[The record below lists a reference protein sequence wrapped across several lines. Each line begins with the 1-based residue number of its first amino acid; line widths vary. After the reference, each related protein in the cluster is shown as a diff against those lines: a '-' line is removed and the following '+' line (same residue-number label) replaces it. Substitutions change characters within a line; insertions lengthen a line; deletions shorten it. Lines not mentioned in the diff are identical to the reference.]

1 MHTTSKSLTPMSQ
14 LNKRPFSSFSPE
26 DVKNLFHRLKTDE
39 KFCYAF
45 FYGEENE
52 TYSLCYIRK
61 YITSCVSTSYQY
73 HISKEDF
80 GTIMYE
86 KFWDEGTWHVL
97 DTFSGKSLDNWLF
110 TVTFHTITAYL
121 KEQRIIKD
129 VKQRTANN
137 TKVLLKKHT
146 PEGCKM
152 IIDEVIPQGAE
163 HDLLIK
169 IYVERENEDLIMKAM
184 KMDSNEFK
192 KVKEMAEHYFKF
204 RLINSNYMYEEYVI
218 TDKSPRYYTTSVDVE
233 DAMGMFV
240 PSDSPFYDVFGVNL
254 SSAEVPARTVEF
266 INNFV
271 TNVLNWDERDV
282 YIFTERRMGT
292 KPVVIAE
299 TLGCTRGY
307 VDTRYSRLNA
317 IFDEKFRKWWYS
329 HT

>member
-1 MHTTSKSLTPMSQ
+1 MTRN
-14 LNKRPFSSFSPE
+14 NKRPFSSLGPE
-26 DVKNLFHRLKTDE
+26 EVKNLFHRLKTDE
-39 KFCYAF
+39 KFCRSF
-45 FYGEENE
+45 FFGGENE
-52 TYSLCYIRK
+52 AFSMYQIRK
-61 YITSCVSTSYQY
+61 YITGCVISTYKY

-86 KFWDEGTWHVL
+86 KFWDDGTWHVL

-110 TVTFHTITAYL
+110 TVTFHTITGYL

-129 VKQRTANN
+129 VRQRTANN
-137 TKVLLKKHT
+137 TKVMLKKQT

-152 IIDEVIPQGAE
+152 IIDEVMPKGE
-163 HDLLIK
+163 DRDLLIK

-204 RLINSNYMYEEYVI
+204 RLVNSNYVYEEYVI
-218 TDKSPRYYTTSVDVE
+218 TDKSPRCITTSVDLE

-240 PSDSPFYDVFGVNL
+240 QTDNIFSDVFGVNL
-254 SSAEVPARTVEF
+254 ANGEVEARAMDF
-266 INNFV
+266 ISNFV
-271 TNVLNWDERDV
+271 TNILQWNERDIF
-282 YIFTERRMGT
+282 IFTERRKGT
-292 KPVVIAE
+292 KPTDVAKA
-299 TLGCTRGY
+299 LGCRRDY

-317 IFDEKFRKWWYS
+317 IFDEKFRLWWYS

>member
-1 MHTTSKSLTPMSQ
+1 MSQ
-14 LNKRPFSSFSPE
+14 VNNRPFSSLGPE
-26 DVKNLFHRLKTDE
+26 GIKKLFHLLKTDE

-45 FYGEENE
+45 FFGEANE
-52 TYSLCYIRK
+52 TYSLYYIRK
-61 YITSCVSTSYQY
+61 YITNCVSSTYQY

-110 TVTFHTITAYL
+110 TVTFHTITGYL

-129 VKQRTANN
+129 VKQRTAKN
-137 TKVLLKKHT
+137 TKVILKKQT
-146 PEGCKM
+146 PEGCKK
-152 IIDEVIPQGAE
+152 IIDEVMPYGNDR
-163 HDLLIK
+163 DLLIK
-169 IYVERENEDLIMKAM
+169 IYVERETEDLIMKSM

-192 KVKEMAEHYFKF
+192 KVREMAEHYFKF
-204 RLINSNYMYEEYVI
+204 RLVNSNYIYEEYVI
-218 TDKSPRYYTTSVDVE
+218 TDKSPRYVTTSVDVE

-240 PSDSPFYDVFGVNL
+240 QTGNVFSDVFGVNL
-254 SSAEVPARTVEF
+254 SNEEVAERSVEF
-266 INNFV
+266 IQHFV
-271 TNVLNWDERDV
+271 TDVLHWNERDI
-282 YIFTERRMGT
+282 YIFTERHKGT
-292 KPVVIAE
+292 KPVDVAE
-299 TLGCTRGY
+299 ALGCRRDY